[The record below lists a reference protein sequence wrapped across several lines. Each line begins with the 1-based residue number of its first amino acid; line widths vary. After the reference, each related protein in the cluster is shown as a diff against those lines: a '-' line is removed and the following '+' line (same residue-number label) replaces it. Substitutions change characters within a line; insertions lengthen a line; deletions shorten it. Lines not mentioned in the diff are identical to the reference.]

1 MNENAL
7 DSYIS
12 LMHRISVAAQNIAEW
27 AENHGEI
34 EPGAVNWGH
43 VGSAEKIAADLREIC
58 RFANIEQEEE

>member
-12 LMHRISVAAQNIAEW
+12 LMNSINTTAQNIADW

>member
-58 RFANIEQEEE
+58 RFANIEQEE